1 MHGVVGVSVV
11 SVGGWVQGVV
21 CVGVVGV
28 GVGGG
33 VQGVVCVC
41 GVYGC
46 NGCGYR
52 CGGCKVWCVWV

>member
-28 GVGGG
+28 GVVGVGGR
-33 VQGVVCVC
+33 VHRCQV
-41 GVYGC
+41 
-46 NGCGYR
+46 R
-52 CGGCKVWCVWV
+52 CGDEVLGG